1 MTRLAEI
8 EAHIVS
14 MSELLAIV
22 GAMRSLASMR
32 IQEAD
37 RALPGIRR
45 YSETIAAAMGAA
57 LLMAPRPGAAAGA
70 ARGRRALVLCSA
82 EHGFVGGFNER
93 VLDAAEASIARG
105 DALFVLGSRGA
116 AAARERGKPVLW
128 AHPTASRPAGA
139 PEAVRHLTAE
149 LYRFLASG
157 GATAAEVIFARYR
170 PGEPFAIERRQL
182 FPVDP
187 AALPIV
193 PPRQLPLHTLPPAAL
208 LERLIADYVFALL
221 TEAAVETFAS
231 ENAAR
236 FAAMEAAHDNV
247 GAKLHQ
253 LRDDARTARQSE
265 ITEELLDLVS
275 GSGALALPPAAPRNG
290 PEMISG

>member
-57 LLMAPRPGAAAGA
+57 L
-70 ARGRRALVLCSA
+70 
-82 EHGFVGGFNER
+82 FNER